1 MRGGEVLALEAME
14 DYPALAK
21 GPALCALIRECV
33 SPAKQALYLLQRD
46 LKGFPRVVIIP

>member
-1 MRGGEVLALEAME
+1 MRGGEVPALEAMK
-14 DYPALAK
+14 DYPTIAK
-21 GPALCALIRECV
+21 GTALRVLIRECV